1 MKNNRGVT
9 LTDVVI
15 AIIILSLFVGVIG
28 GLFYQIAYNNN
39 LIKYNAVATYYAVK
53 VAEDIDR
60 LAYDDVNDTDL
71 ANYISENYDLPNE
84 FTITVNI
91 VNYNEDDN
99 TREDILKIATIDVQY
114 TCLNENISYKLKKLK
129 VKEI

>member
-60 LAYDDVNDTDL
+60 LAYDDVDNTAL

-84 FTITVNI
+84 FTITVNV